1 MFSVCFVNFNVSRA
15 HDSIFVLFLPLRVY
29 DPCAYTE

>member
-1 MFSVCFVNFNVSRA
+1 MFSVGFVYFNVRHA

-29 DPCAYTE
+29 DPCAYNE